1 MLLLRK
7 ETTVER
13 IRLYDC
19 LARIGKLVESP
30 ERIRI
35 VDALCQAD
43 RSVESLSAVTDLP
56 VRTVSHHLQ
65 KLKRDSFVVSE
76 KRGRFAIY
84 SIAGEDIVA
93 FLEQMKQ
100 LSESIYPEI
109 TLSLKKLR
117 ENRSLLNKS
126 ELPVNPMLIDVRPA
140 DEYNNAHIPGAV
152 SVPFE
157 NFAEN
162 MKIIPEGTPVIA
174 YCRDKYCDF
183 ADQAVEMLKDNGY
196 SAWRIEDSVS
206 ARVAEARP
214 LVNGKE

>member
-1 MLLLRK
+1 M
-7 ETTVER
+7 
-13 IRLYDC
+13 
-19 LARIGKLVESP
+19 
-30 ERIRI
+30 
-35 VDALCQAD
+35 
-43 RSVESLSAVTDLP
+43 
-56 VRTVSHHLQ
+56 
-65 KLKRDSFVVSE
+65 SE

-183 ADQAVEMLKDNGY
+183 ADQAVEILKDNGY